1 MKAPVEKL
9 MLRVN
14 HFPLKSD
21 IRVTR
26 SCYRHSNPR
35 GYWGYLRR
43 GEWDAVAE
51 ADQVVVYH
59 PMGTEP
65 DEKRQPI
72 SREVLSAADHPE
84 RYRRGIN
91 ALIDQLFRGSGFIRV
106 DPRERREYISPA
118 DHVRSLVVKER
129 GPNFPSLN
137 ARAHLRWTWEIEW
150 CEGTFWLV
158 PLPGRRFLTAQE
170 PRFPSLDRW
179 LRVRMTENRRI
190 KGIDLNTGRHRT
202 LTLRHEQWGMEARGS
217 WEPLD
222 GDGWRVCLDMES
234 LKELGYSDEAF
245 HSAQFSFDKLHAALR
260 QSSPFGRL
268 IATTDPLTP
277 AEVRAGTVSGKHL
290 RFRKGTARDLNEV
303 HRLGILEPPPRH
315 VRLLVVASQ
324 KDSPERDIVKSCG
337 SASPVTR
344 LPSLR
349 FPQPTPRF

>member
-1 MKAPVEKL
+1 

-21 IRVTR
+21 IRVMR

-59 PMGTEP
+59 PLGTEP
-65 DEKRQPI
+65 DQKRQPI
-72 SREVLSAADHPE
+72 SRGILSAADHPE
-84 RYRRGIN
+84 QYSRGIN
-91 ALIDQLFRGSGFIRV
+91 ALIDQSFRGSGFIRV
-106 DPRERREYISPA
+106 GPRERREYISPA
-118 DHVRSLVVKER
+118 DDVRSLVVSER
-129 GPNFPSLN
+129 GPDLPSLN
-137 ARAHLRWTWEIEW
+137 ARAHLRWTWELEW

-179 LRVRMTENRRI
+179 LRVRMTENKRI

-277 AEVRAGTVSGKHL
+277 AEVRAGS
-290 RFRKGTARDLNEV
+290 
-303 HRLGILEPPPRH
+303 
-315 VRLLVVASQ
+315 
-324 KDSPERDIVKSCG
+324 
-337 SASPVTR
+337 
-344 LPSLR
+344 
-349 FPQPTPRF
+349 